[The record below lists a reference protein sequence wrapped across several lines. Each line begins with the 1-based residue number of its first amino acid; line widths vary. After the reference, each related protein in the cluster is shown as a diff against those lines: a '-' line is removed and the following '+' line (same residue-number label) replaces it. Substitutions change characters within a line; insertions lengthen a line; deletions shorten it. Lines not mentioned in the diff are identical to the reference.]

1 MSQRGRVLPL
11 TVPGG
16 QSRVYT
22 VSQLTNDIKNALEDR
37 FGVVIVQG
45 EVTSLRHASSG
56 HSYFC
61 LKDAQSQ
68 ISVVLYADRTT
79 TAIRNTIQE
88 GIALQVEGD
97 ITVFAKR
104 GEYQIRA
111 LRIEPVGYGAL
122 QAQFEALKRKLEAEG
137 LFAPERKR
145 DLPRYPT
152 RIGIVTSEDGAALRD
167 MVRILRTRAPYV
179 SITLGDARVQGEG
192 AAQDIAQALARMNA
206 FGEVE
211 VIVVGR
217 GGGSPQDLWAFNEE
231 AVVRAIV
238 RSRIP
243 VVSAVGHEVDV
254 TLADLAADVR
264 AATPT
269 HAAQIVVKDVEEIR
283 RTLLDLS
290 RHARERIV
298 REFGEEALILF
309 NDLTTDPKGRR
320 PLRPYK
326 TVADF
331 ILRAG
336 QVFQNVEAD
345 FCSQFE
351 TAAPDRGRTPGA
363 GSHRGPP
370 LARPGR
376 VGGHAPAEDGASH
389 GRTPGPCPEPVL
401 RAGAGPDRGRPP
413 ARRAI
418 ASIPDR
424 PPAGAHRDRG
434 AAPRLLRP
442 PSRARARV
450 RPRLERRGSEA
461 PEARH
466 GGSPRRLDRGPVL
479 RRAGRG
485 QGHEARARGPGARE
499 GDVMK
504 RKEPDTG
511 SPPAEISFEQMMERL
526 EALVSRLERGDLSLE
541 ESIQA
546 YEEGTKLA
554 KQCKAVLAEAEK
566 RIQRLTQE
574 GAAPAAASRSDV
586 DEEERGADELPF

>member
-111 LRIEPVGYGAL
+111 LRIEPVGYGSL

-179 SITLGDARVQGEG
+179 SITVGDARVQGEG

-206 FGEVE
+206 FGEVD

-243 VVSAVGHEVDV
+243 IVSAVGHEVDV

-298 REFGEEALILF
+298 RELREAASRLRGFETHHAL
-309 NDLTTDPKGRR
+309 RR
-320 PLRPYK
+320 PQRRIEDGRQELDRIEDRLSRALGGWVGTRRQK
-326 TVADF
+326 TELLTAG
-331 ILRAG
+331 LRAHAPSRS
-336 QVFQNVEAD
+336 FERARDRIEAARRRAAQ
-345 FCSQFE
+345 SLLSLIARRRERIE
-351 TAAPDRGRTPGA
+351 TEERLLDSFDHHRVLERGYALVWSEEGA
-363 GSHRGPP
+363 RLLKRGTGV
-370 LARPGR
+370 RPGDSIE
-376 VGGHAPAEDGASH
+376 VQFFDA
-389 GRTPGPCPEPVL
+389 
-401 RAGAGPDRGRPP
+401 RAGAK
-413 ARRAI
+413 
-418 ASIPDR
+418 
-424 PPAGAHRDRG
+424 
-434 AAPRLLRP
+434 
-442 PSRARARV
+442 V
-450 RPRLERRGSEA
+450 
-461 PEARH
+461 
-466 GGSPRRLDRGPVL
+466 
-479 RRAGRG
+479 
-485 QGHEARARGPGARE
+485 
-499 GDVMK
+499 
-504 RKEPDTG
+504 
-511 SPPAEISFEQMMERL
+511 
-526 EALVSRLERGDLSLE
+526 
-541 ESIQA
+541 
-546 YEEGTKLA
+546 TKL
-554 KQCKAVLAEAEK
+554 VPEG
-566 RIQRLTQE
+566 QE
-574 GAAPAAASRSDV
+574 PGKETS
-586 DEEERGADELPF
+586 